1 MKGNLHK
8 KLTYEDRFS
17 LHYACWVRNNPKKWR
32 WYKRNNRRAFRR
44 IMNKE
49 CEEMR

>member
-17 LHYACWVRNNPKKWR
+17 RHYACWVRNNSKKWR